1 MKGCSNRE
9 KFSLGNESGFRDI
22 CDIDERSF
30 RTYLAF
36 LYLVKVSRFFSTVS
50 FPCHNFTQARGGM
63 INISHFIS
71 SYSMFYETSHV
82 RVIAALSA
90 LLPAFWPL
98 EHVHSTS
105 KI

>member
-1 MKGCSNRE
+1 
-9 KFSLGNESGFRDI
+9 
-22 CDIDERSF
+22 
-30 RTYLAF
+30 
-36 LYLVKVSRFFSTVS
+36 
-50 FPCHNFTQARGGM
+50 M